1 MYVNIKGAGKV
12 SFLEIYARQGVF
24 MAGFDTSEKFF
35 VDGILSHFSIF
46 PIESFSPKIFQRM
59 LSRLFTLLCIVL
71 RQMKSSVWRFRITG
85 KTMISG
91 IFKLRINIPCF
102 F

>member
-35 VDGILSHFSIF
+35 VDGILSRISV
-46 PIESFSPKIFQRM
+46 SFR
-59 LSRLFTLLCIVL
+59 LSRSRPKYSKEC
-71 RQMKSSVWRFRITG
+71 
-85 KTMISG
+85 
-91 IFKLRINIPCF
+91 
-102 F
+102 